1 MEALPIRPGGCL
13 VDCGGGT
20 GRNIEWLEPRL
31 SLLRSVTIVDLCP
44 DLLEVAKR
52 RIRENAWSNVRAE
65 CKDVTTYPAAKD
77 SVDVMTFSYSLTMIP
92 NWVDAIEHA
101 YSLLAPGG
109 IIGVTDFYVS
119 AKWPAEELVRHS
131 SLARFLWPAW
141 FSHSNVFLNPGHLQ
155 LLRRRFKILH
165 FKECTA
171 RVPYLFGL
179 RVPYYILIGS
189 KQG

>member
-1 MEALPIRPGGCL
+1 
-13 VDCGGGT
+13 
-20 GRNIEWLEPRL
+20 
-31 SLLRSVTIVDLCP
+31 
-44 DLLEVAKR
+44 
-52 RIRENAWSNVRAE
+52 
-65 CKDVTTYPAAKD
+65 
-77 SVDVMTFSYSLTMIP
+77 MIP

-101 YSLLAPGG
+101 YSLLAPDG
-109 IIGVTDFYVS
+109 IIGVADFYVS

-155 LLRRRFKILH
+155 LLRRRFKIVH